1 MIQEADQITHV
12 WRQSRVARIE
22 PSEVLLVTDFDGTLA
37 EIVQD
42 PAGARARQDA
52 VAALSE
58 LVALLADVVVLSSR
72 PLAQLEALVPV
83 PGVRLI
89 GDSGLA
95 LPRHALKDAKTFV
108 TDKQRYDHQ

>member
-1 MIQEADQITHV
+1 MILEADQITHV
-12 WRQSRVARIE
+12 WKESPVARIQ

-42 PAGARARQDA
+42 PAGARARPDA
-52 VAALSE
+52 IAVLSE

-72 PLAQLEALVPV
+72 PPAQLETLVSV

-95 LPRHALKDAKTFV
+95 LPRHALKEALDRFNA
-108 TDKQRYDHQ
+108 